1 MLTQQDY
8 KELADRAAHLARTCS
23 EPNVTEALIALA
35 SNYMSL
41 ANRLR
46 HGASKKPEEKEQ
58 GKDLPGFGD

>member
-41 ANRLR
+41 AN

-58 GKDLPGFGD
+58 EQDLLFGFGD